1 MIRILLG
8 FLPKLFLGLLDRWGW
23 RRAGIE
29 AERRRN
35 LEDAIGRG
43 KQAREA
49 ARKAR
54 DENDSLDD
62 DAVRDRVRDRADEW
76 RL

>member
-8 FLPKLFLGLLDRWGW
+8 FLPKLLLGLLDRWGW

-35 LEDAIGRG
+35 LEAIIERG
-43 KQAREA
+43 IAAREA
-49 ARKAR
+49 RRKAQN
-54 DENDSLDD
+54 ENADLDD
-62 DAVRDRVRDRADEW
+62 DAVRERLRDREDKW
-76 RL
+76 H